1 MTGRRKEM
9 NTLLLAN
16 RLTAYMPSV
25 LVTFN
30 GGLAKQTV
38 KGFIDPI
45 TQFLIWA
52 VPLVSLV
59 VCLVGFIN
67 WFVKDEDEKERHKPF
82 RMIKRIIIVTIIAEL
97 INVIYQ
103 IFGLV

>member
-1 MTGRRKEM
+1 M
-9 NTLLLAN
+9 NSLLLAD
-16 RLTAYMPSV
+16 RLMAMMPTV
-25 LVTFN
+25 LVKFN
-30 GGLAKQTV
+30 EGLAKQTV

-45 TQFLIWA
+45 TKFLIWA

-59 VCLVGFIN
+59 VCLISFIS

-82 RMIKRIIIVTIIAEL
+82 RMIKRIIIVTVIAEL